1 MKKLVSTLNLDKKE
15 WLKYRKG
22 GIGGSDAGAIC
33 GLNPYRTAIQ
43 VYSDKRT
50 GRRIDMNNERNIIK
64 SMADILCQQ
73 HLITPDEKS
82 RLILLI
88 DEERE

>member
-1 MKKLVSTLNLDKKE
+1 MNIHLYRSRQTLRDCRFGVKT
-15 WLKYRKG
+15 G
-22 GIGGSDAGAIC
+22 
-33 GLNPYRTAIQ
+33 T
-43 VYSDKRT
+43 KRT
-50 GRRIDMNNERNIIK
+50 IAGYVCQQTDTERRNLMNVENTIMRT
-64 SMADILCQQ
+64 MADILCQQ

>member
-1 MKKLVSTLNLDKKE
+1 MLSIVEANDK
-15 WLKYRKG
+15 
-22 GIGGSDAGAIC
+22 D
-33 GLNPYRTAIQ
+33 
-43 VYSDKRT
+43 T

>member
-1 MKKLVSTLNLDKKE
+1 MSAFNQNNSSDTERRNL
-15 WLKYRKG
+15 
-22 GIGGSDAGAIC
+22 
-33 GLNPYRTAIQ
+33 
-43 VYSDKRT
+43 
-50 GRRIDMNNERNIIK
+50 MNVENTIMQT
-64 SMADILCQQ
+64 MADILCQQ

>member
-1 MKKLVSTLNLDKKE
+1 MLSIVEANEKD
-15 WLKYRKG
+15 
-22 GIGGSDAGAIC
+22 
-33 GLNPYRTAIQ
+33 
-43 VYSDKRT
+43 T
-50 GRRIDMNNERNIIK
+50 GRRIDMNNERNIMK

-82 RLILLI
+82 RLIRLI